1 MTSSSL
7 DIAIIG
13 AGFGGIGLAVQLKRS
28 GFDNFTIFERA
39 TDVGGVWRDNTYP
52 GAACDVP
59 SRMYSFSF
67 EQGFP
72 WSERFGQQPEILTYL
87 KHCAEK
93 FGILPQIRFDTE
105 IRDAAFDAETNKW
118 RVSTAGGEDVMAD
131 LLVSAVGLFNQQT
144 AGGVDSLAGAGDNPG
159 GSLDRNLLARA
170 IRRLVPAVDKVGQR
184 FSPAVDRRSDVLQDV
199 DETGVDVDGL
209 SQLVG
214 KRCGL
219 CLEGINDLVVD
230 IDSNTDDDRVRGT
243 G

>member
-13 AGFGGIGLAVQLKRS
+13 AGFGGIGLAVQLKRA

-67 EQGFP
+67 EQEFP

-131 LLVSAVGLFNQQT
+131 LLVSAVGLFNQPFIPDLPGRKNF
-144 AGGVDSLAGAGDNPG
+144 GGPQFHS
-159 GSLDRNLLARA
+159 S
-170 IRRLVPAVDKVGQR
+170 
-184 FSPAVDRRSDVLQDV
+184 
-199 DETGVDVDGL
+199 
-209 SQLVG
+209 
-214 KRCGL
+214 
-219 CLEGINDLVVD
+219 
-230 IDSNTDDDRVRGT
+230 
-243 G
+243 